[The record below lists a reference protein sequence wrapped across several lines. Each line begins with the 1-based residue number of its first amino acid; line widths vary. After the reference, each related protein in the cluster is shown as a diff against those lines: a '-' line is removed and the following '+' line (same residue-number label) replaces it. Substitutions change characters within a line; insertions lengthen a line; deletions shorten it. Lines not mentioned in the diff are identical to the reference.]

1 LSFTIFWRGT
11 PPPPSVSRGQGTAE
25 NDRRRPWNRGF
36 GNPTSTVERRDAL
49 IHISRLYPYREWLQE
64 MPRWAV
70 AIQFSEDFM
79 WGKGIEEAECLS
91 RGLKGIF
98 RRFRG

>member
-1 LSFTIFWRGT
+1 MSFTIFWRGT
-11 PPPPSVSRGQGTAE
+11 PSPQLSRGQGTAE
-25 NDRRRPWNRGF
+25 NDRRRPWSRGF

-49 IHISRLYPYREWLQE
+49 IHIGRLYPYRGWLQE
-64 MPRWAV
+64 TTRWAV

-79 WGKGIEEAECLS
+79 LGKGIEEAECFS
-91 RGLKGIF
+91 KGLKGIL